1 MVALPNFKYHLT
13 MTRHV
18 PSISTVDGS
27 ISGSQNCLTYATLV
41 D

>member
-1 MVALPNFKYHLT
+1 

>member
-1 MVALPNFKYHLT
+1 MVALPNFKYQLT
-13 MTRHV
+13 MTFHV

-27 ISGSQNCLTYATLV
+27 ISGSQNCLTYDTLV